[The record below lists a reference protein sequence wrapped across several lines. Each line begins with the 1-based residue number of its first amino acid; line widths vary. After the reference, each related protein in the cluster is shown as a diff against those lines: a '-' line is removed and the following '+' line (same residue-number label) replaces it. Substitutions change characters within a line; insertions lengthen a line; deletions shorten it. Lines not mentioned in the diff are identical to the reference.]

1 MRKSPRAGFYLV
13 RKYFIESLP
22 ECPIIALK
30 KRKEKKNSS
39 SSSNLCGI
47 TGVVLNP

>member
-1 MRKSPRAGFYLV
+1 MRKLPLPGFYLV

-30 KRKEKKNSS
+30 KRKEKKKK
-39 SSSNLCGI
+39 
-47 TGVVLNP
+47 TVVPLATFVELQVWY